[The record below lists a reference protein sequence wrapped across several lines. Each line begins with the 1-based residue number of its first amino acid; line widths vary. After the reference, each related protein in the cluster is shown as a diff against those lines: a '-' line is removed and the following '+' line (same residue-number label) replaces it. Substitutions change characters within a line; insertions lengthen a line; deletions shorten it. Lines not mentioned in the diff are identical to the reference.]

1 MKRSLW
7 NNNTSCTTGK
17 SAKNTNLLDILFFAH
32 FQIARYFHF
41 SIHLSLVLSLSFFS
55 AQLNFSSLIDIP
67 FLPSESVVLSFHVY
81 EYRHTHTKHI
91 FYKFVFVCQSVRQ
104 ALFFRFISSS
114 RLLCRSVRTLLSLSV
129 VHFTWW

>member
-1 MKRSLW
+1 MHYGEKRQEYKSTRHFILCSFSNRSLF
-7 NNNTSCTTGK
+7 SF
-17 SAKNTNLLDILFFAH
+17 LYYFLF
-32 FQIARYFHF
+32 R
-41 SIHLSLVLSLSFFS
+41 LSLVLSLSLFS

-129 VHFTWW
+129 VHFT